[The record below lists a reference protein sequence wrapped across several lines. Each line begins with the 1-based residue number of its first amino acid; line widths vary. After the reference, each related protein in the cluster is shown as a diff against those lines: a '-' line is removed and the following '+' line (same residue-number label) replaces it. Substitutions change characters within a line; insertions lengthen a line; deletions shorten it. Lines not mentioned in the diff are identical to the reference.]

1 MIQVAV
7 TVGAVEAV
15 FFVLSP
21 LIALLAVTPIPLII
35 WGAFYFQRKAGLK
48 GFRTTQTISSTGFRP
63 CSVSRP
69 RHPPN
74 AGGVACNTCC
84 RKAAIASP
92 AVCIAKNGWLRSCP
106 KSGRHRQANG
116 NHADKHTG
124 ACRQFQAFNHFLFR
138 CHSLFSRL
146 K

>member
-1 MIQVAV
+1 MEPQIQTATTRRLRSPGQLVATVNDDVNRLERFLDSGANAMIQVAV

-69 RHPPN
+69 RQPPN
-74 AGGVACNTCC
+74 AGGVA
-84 RKAAIASP
+84 
-92 AVCIAKNGWLRSCP
+92 
-106 KSGRHRQANG
+106 
-116 NHADKHTG
+116 
-124 ACRQFQAFNHFLFR
+124 
-138 CHSLFSRL
+138 
-146 K
+146 